1 MLLSRT
7 LFTVGQVGQLR
18 MRLKSLE
25 NLPDQEVP
33 EGLALR
39 TFRVGDEAGWAKL
52 MTGAIGDWDEES
64 TARQFLGDPGVDTD
78 GIFFLVSDD
87 QYVATATDKRL
98 PASDAGYL
106 HMVAVAPLYRGRRL
120 GRCISLAALHHM
132 RERGC
137 RTVVLDTD
145 DYRLPAIRTYLAVGF
160 VPDNV
165 EADHADRWRRIVAEL
180 RATGP
185 TS

>member
-1 MLLSRT
+1 
-7 LFTVGQVGQLR
+7 
-18 MRLKSLE
+18 MRLRSLE
-25 NLPDQEVP
+25 NLPDKEVP

-78 GIFFLVSDD
+78 GIFFLVTDD
-87 QYVATATDKRL
+87 LYVATATDKRL

-120 GRCISLAALHHM
+120 GRLISLAVLHRM

-137 RTVVLDTD
+137 QQAILDTD
-145 DYRLPAIRTYLAVGF
+145 DFRLPAIRTYFGLGF
-160 VPDNV
+160 VPDHL
-165 EADHADRWRRIVAEL
+165 EADHAERWREIDAKL
-180 RATGP
+180 RAAQRR
-185 TS
+185 